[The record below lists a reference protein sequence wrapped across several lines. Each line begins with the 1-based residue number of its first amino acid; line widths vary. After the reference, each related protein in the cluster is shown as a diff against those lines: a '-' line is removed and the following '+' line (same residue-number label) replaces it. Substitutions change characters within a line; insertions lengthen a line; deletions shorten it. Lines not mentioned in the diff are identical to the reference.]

1 MIPETQIATAS
12 AAEISDEV
20 VFTLR
25 ISRDLNN
32 KLVAEAENERRS
44 RQGQI
49 VYLLEKS
56 FERREAKGNAN

>member
-1 MIPETQIATAS
+1 MIPETQIAPAS

-32 KLVAEAENERRS
+32 KLIAEAENERRS

-56 FERREAKGNAN
+56 FERREANGNAN

>member
-1 MIPETQIATAS
+1 MIPETQIALAS

-25 ISRDLNN
+25 ISRELNN

-56 FERREAKGNAN
+56 FERREANGNAN